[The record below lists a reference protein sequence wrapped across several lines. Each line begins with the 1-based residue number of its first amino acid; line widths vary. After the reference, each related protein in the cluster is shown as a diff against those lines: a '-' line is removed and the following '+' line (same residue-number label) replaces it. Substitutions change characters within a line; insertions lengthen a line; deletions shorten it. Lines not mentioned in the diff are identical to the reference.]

1 MAAGEWLVEEPEDHH
16 WGANEGTVPL
26 VIYTASLLRQGAPLA
41 TPDPP

>member
-1 MAAGEWLVEEPEDHH
+1 MLDRTLGTGSIGSVSAGEWLVEESDDHH

-26 VIYTASLLRQGAPLA
+26 V